1 MYTIQNKRG
10 FSYAGAYLKYGYHE
24 DGFTS
29 GIRVVVEHL
38 DVTPPFPILDPYV
51 DLETIWA
58 GYLFDFLE
66 NTGVARILGGLISLM
81 LLPMRMALVAF
92 GFLN

>member
-10 FSYAGAYLKYGYHE
+10 FSYAGAYLKYGFHE

-38 DVTPPFPILDPYV
+38 GVTPPFPIQDPDV

-92 GFLN
+92 SFSN